1 MRDAAPQLIS
11 FGEVFDPTSKEK
23 LKYLQTLL
31 N

>member
-11 FGEVFDPTSKEK
+11 FAKSFTQPQRKR